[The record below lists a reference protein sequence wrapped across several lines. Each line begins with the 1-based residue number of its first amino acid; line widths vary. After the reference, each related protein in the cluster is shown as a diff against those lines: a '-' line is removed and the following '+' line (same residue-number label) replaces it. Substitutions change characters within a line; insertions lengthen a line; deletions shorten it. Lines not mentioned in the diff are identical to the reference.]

1 MNIPATAWPRW
12 RTGGLTLI
20 VAAALAACGGG
31 GGNDNTGSGSGAA
44 GTGGAGTG
52 GSEAVVLHMPD
63 STPVQP
69 PQATGNVAA
78 DAFHWMNYRRA
89 QSGLPAMQWQAQL
102 EKAAAAHASYIALND
117 SYAAEGH
124 DETPGKPG
132 FTGATPMARIQ
143 AAGYTSNGVGENING
158 ANAGMGGAYF
168 TDNLIDA
175 PYHRGSQ
182 LSTFTQAGAGASD
195 FSSEGFAQTAYVID
209 FGAADA
215 QAAQA
220 KRLWAHPRPGQA
232 DAYTDWI
239 ARENPNPVPDLEG
252 QRVGYPITLH
262 AANGQALNVGS
273 FTLADSRG
281 VAVTTRQITTLRGNP
296 LRDFAIWIP
305 LAPLLQGMAYT
316 ATATGS
322 LNGQDFRVQWSFSTL
337 RDTALQV
344 TASPGGF
351 SGPGSAVTFSVE
363 GGTGQYEGY
372 TYSGRFFQNMANYPW
387 LAGVVQKSGNQ
398 WVITRDSV
406 ACPPGTAPCGEV
418 VATFTDTAGQ
428 KVSIT
433 LPLQ

>member
-1 MNIPATAWPRW
+1 MNIPATKWPRW

-20 VAAALAACGGG
+20 VAVALAACGGG
-31 GGNDNTGSGSGAA
+31 GGNDNGGSGSGGA
-44 GTGGAGTG
+44 GAGGAGTG

-102 EKAAAAHASYIALND
+102 EKAAAAHANYIALND

-132 FTGATPMARIQ
+132 FTGATPVARIQ
-143 AAGYTSNGVGENING
+143 AAGYVGNGVGENIAG
-158 ANAGMGGAYF
+158 ANVGMGGAYF

-182 LSTFTQAGAGASD
+182 LSTFTQAGGGASD
-195 FSSEGFAQTAYVID
+195 LGSEGVAQTAYVIN

-215 QAAQA
+215 QAVQT
-220 KRLWAHPRPGQA
+220 KRLWAYPRPSQT
-232 DAYTDWI
+232 DAYIDWI
-239 ARENPNPVPDLEG
+239 ARETPNPVPDLEG

-262 AANGQALNVGS
+262 AANGQALSVGS
-273 FTLADSRG
+273 FTLTDSRG
-281 VAVTTRQITTLRGNP
+281 VAVTTRQIMGTGGGP
-296 LRDFAIWIP
+296 VPIWIP
-305 LAPLLQGMAYT
+305 LAPLLQGMTYT
-316 ATATGS
+316 ATAAGS
-322 LNGQDFRVQWSFSTL
+322 LNGQNFRVQWSFSTL

-351 SGPGSAVTFSVE
+351 SGPGSAVTFFVE
-363 GGTGQYEGY
+363 GGTGRYAGY
-372 TYSGRFFQNMANYPW
+372 TYIGRYSQSMPGYPRFT
-387 LAGVVQKSGNQ
+387 GVVQKSGTQ
-398 WVITRDSV
+398 WVFTRDSV

-418 VATFTDTAGQ
+418 VATFIDTAGQ

-433 LPLQ
+433 LPLR